1 MNITLDQLRVL
12 VAVNTSGSFSKTAEL
27 LGQTPSAISRKI
39 SQLEKQ
45 LNFQL
50 FTRTTRRISLTDEGK
65 IVTEKAQQALSVI
78 NDIQDN
84 ANWNHSIPQGKLK
97 VDAPAPF
104 LEHCIVPYLADF
116 MAKYPQ
122 VEIELASFDT
132 QIDLIEKQVDVAFR
146 IGQLKDSSLHY
157 RPVGRSL
164 LRILASPMYIEKH
177 GIPQKVSELHEHN
190 TIGFSQPISLNNWPV
205 KLDDEHKIFE
215 LKPNLLC
222 DNGSLIRQAALRGMG
237 IVCLADFMT
246 NDDLQNRKLV
256 QVLTQSTIESYQPI
270 NAVFYKP
277 YQSSLKLKC
286 FIDFIV
292 ESISEQVKN

>member
-1 MNITLDQLRVL
+1 MSVTLDQLRVL
-12 VAVNTSGSFSKTAEL
+12 VAVNMCGSFSKTAEL

-45 LNFQL
+45 LKLQL

-65 IVTEKAQQALSVI
+65 VITEKAQQALSVI

-84 ANWNHSIPQGKLK
+84 AHWHHSVPQGKLK

-104 LEHCIVPYLADF
+104 LEHCIVPYLGAF
-116 MAKYPQ
+116 MEKYPQ
-122 VEIELASFDT
+122 VEVEIASFDK
-132 QIDLIEKQVDVAFR
+132 QIDLIEEQIDVAFR

-157 RPVGRSL
+157 RTVGRSL
-164 LRILASPMYIEKH
+164 LRMLASPAYIEKY
-177 GIPQKVSELHEHN
+177 GMPKNINGLHDHK
-190 TIGFSQPISLNNWPV
+190 TIGFSQPITLNNWPL
-205 KLDDEHKIFE
+205 KTDATDKTFD
-215 LKPNLLC
+215 LKPHLLC
-222 DNGSLIRQAALRGMG
+222 DSGSLIRQAALSGMG

-246 NDDLQNRKLV
+246 KQDLESGRLV
-256 QVLTQSTIESYQPI
+256 QVLKDSTYECYQPI

-286 FIDFIV
+286 FIDFIIDAIG
-292 ESISEQVKN
+292 ERLT